1 MSNEFRVC
9 FYLSV
14 SVSATVVRGL
24 PLYKENTGTDMKD
37 AAQSW
42 EDWVR
47 GINANSNVYVDW
59 Q

>member
-1 MSNEFRVC
+1 MKALKPGGRLTFDRV
-9 FYLSV
+9 L
-14 SVSATVVRGL
+14 T
-24 PLYKENTGTDMKD
+24 LYKENTGADMKD

-47 GINANSNVYVDW
+47 GIDANSNVYVDW